1 MSLPTRVAVSIAVWL
16 ALGAMAQ
23 NAAAAD
29 HTKTAATLKD
39 LQKRKVDV
47 APQAVS
53 GVTPEQAAD
62 AYRRFLELQNIN
74 PQLRVEA
81 MRRLGDLNVESNEN
95 ALAGSDSEKLDSKTL
110 NESIT
115 LYESLLKAYP
125 QYPNADAVLY
135 QLSRAYEAA
144 GKPQQSLA
152 TLDRLVTQFP
162 NSRWYGEG
170 QFRRGELLFS
180 AKRYSEA
187 TKAYA
192 AVIALGTATSFYDQG
207 MYKHGWALFKQG
219 RNDDSAASFLKVLD
233 RVLMKQGRVR
243 EPSSLSRPERELSD
257 DTLHV
262 LAVMASD
269 EDGPDSINA
278 MLNQHGDPAYA
289 SMLYAGLGD
298 LYLEKE
304 RYQDAAQAFTAF
316 AKRHPDA
323 REAPTLQTRAIDA
336 YQKGGFAA
344 RVLEAKQEFV
354 ERYAFNSAFW
364 AKRKR
369 EDAPEVAAQL
379 KSNLED
385 LAQYY
390 HAQAGRSKK
399 AEDYTAATRWY
410 RSLLESFPTDADA
423 ANNRYLLAE
432 LLFDA
437 GRFGEATQE
446 YERTAYD
453 YPLHAKSAT
462 AGYAAL
468 VAYQKQEPALSGE
481 QRATWHRKFID
492 SAVMFAT
499 SFPNEAQAPQV
510 LTKAAEDLFA
520 LNDFD
525 RTIEVSKQLLD
536 RKPPAELKLRRSA
549 TTLMAHSLF
558 DRMRY
563 VEAESAYLQVRDLL
577 AANDPDLPAIN
588 DRIAASIYK
597 QAEAKQTSG
606 DGAGAVND
614 FLRVASLAPTSKI
627 SANAQFDAATA
638 LIKQNNWP
646 RAIEVLEQFRRA
658 HPGHEL
664 EPQATK
670 KLAVGYQET
679 GRGLQ
684 AAVEFERIAA
694 RREETV
700 DVRRAALLQAA
711 ELYLQAANSGQNS
724 AAPLAT
730 AAYGS
735 YVAQYP
741 QPFDQAIEARQHLA
755 DLAVAAKDSR
765 AQVRWLTEI
774 VQADKTAGSSRT
786 DRSKYLAAR
795 ATLVVMQPDVDA
807 FNAVKLTAPLAKSI
821 KQKRAAMDVVLK
833 EYGQALDYGVADV
846 TTQATFGTAE
856 LYRQMS
862 VDILASER
870 PKNLDA
876 DALDQYNVLL
886 EEQAIPFEEKAIDL
900 HQANAQRAS
909 GGLYDDWVKKSYAAL
924 AKLMPARYAKTEVS
938 EDYVGH
944 LQ

>member
-1 MSLPTRVAVSIAVWL
+1 MNAPLRIAMLMALSAVAAHDAFAAKKVS
-16 ALGAMAQ
+16 G
-23 NAAAAD
+23 
-29 HTKTAATLKD
+29 TPPTLKD
-39 LQKRKVDV
+39 LQTRKVDV
-47 APQAVS
+47 TPEPVN

-62 AYRRFLELQNIN
+62 AYRRFLQLQNVN
-74 PQLRVEA
+74 PQLQVEA
-81 MRRLGDLNVESNEN
+81 MRRLGDLNVESSEGALVANEM
-95 ALAGSDSEKLDSKTL
+95 AQLDSKTL

-115 LYESLLKAYP
+115 LYETLLKTYP

-144 GKPQQSLA
+144 GKPQPSLD
-152 TLDRLVTQFP
+152 TLNRLVTQYP
-162 NSRWYGEG
+162 HSRWYAEA

-180 AKRYSEA
+180 AKRYKDA
-187 TKAYA
+187 TQAYA
-192 AVIALGTATSFYDQG
+192 AVTAQGATTGFFDQA

-233 RVLMKQGRVR
+233 RMLMRQGKVR
-243 EPSSLSRPERELSD
+243 DMSTLSRPEHELSD

-262 LAVMASD
+262 LAIMASD
-269 EDGPDSINA
+269 EDGPDSITA
-278 MLNQHGDPAYA
+278 MLNKRGDPAYGY
-289 SMLYAGLGD
+289 MLYAGLGD

-323 REAPTLQTRAIDA
+323 REAPTLQARAIEA

-354 ERYAFNSAFW
+354 ERYAFTAPFW

-369 EDAPEVAAQL
+369 EDAPEVAAQV

-385 LAQYY
+385 LATYY
-390 HAQAGRSKK
+390 HAQATKSKK
-399 AEDYTAATRWY
+399 SEDYTAATRWY
-410 RSLLESFPTDADA
+410 RSLLESFPQDTDA

-453 YPLHAKSAT
+453 YPPHAKSAT

-468 VAYQKQEPALSGE
+468 VAYQKHETTLNGE
-481 QRATWHRKFID
+481 ARTAWHRKFID
-492 SAVMFAT
+492 SEVMYAT
-499 SFPNEAQAPQV
+499 SFPNEPQAPQV

-525 RTIEVSKQLLD
+525 RTIEVSRQLLE
-536 RKPPAELKLRRSA
+536 RKPPAEPKLRRTA

-558 DRMRY
+558 ERSRY
-563 VEAESAYLQVRDLL
+563 PEAEAAYLQVRELL
-577 AANDPDLPAIN
+577 ATNDPDLPAIN
-588 DRIAASIYK
+588 DRIAAAVYK
-597 QAEAKQTSG
+597 QAEAKQNSG
-606 DGAGAVND
+606 DGTGAVDD

-638 LIKQNNWP
+638 LIKQNDWP
-646 RAIEVLEQFRRA
+646 RAIDVLEQFRRA
-658 HPGHEL
+658 HPNHEL
-664 EPQATK
+664 EPEATK

-684 AAVEFERIAA
+684 AAVEYERIAA
-694 RREETV
+694 RREESTEM
-700 DVRRAALLQAA
+700 RRTALLQAA
-711 ELYLQAANSGQNS
+711 ELYLQAANDHQGNAASLAS
-724 AAPLAT
+724 ADYAT
-730 AAYGS
+730 
-735 YVAQYP
+735 YVSQYP
-741 QPFDQAIEARQHLA
+741 QPFDPAIEARQHLA
-755 DLAVAAKDSR
+755 DLA
-765 AQVRWLTEI
+765 AQAHDTRTQQRWLSDL
-774 VQADKTAGSSRT
+774 VQADQSAGGART
-786 DRSKYLAAR
+786 ERSKYLAAR
-795 ATLVVMQPDVDA
+795 ATLIVMQPDVDA

-821 KQKRAAMDVVLK
+821 KQKRAAMDGVLK
-833 EYGQALDYGVADV
+833 EYDRALSYGVAEV
-846 TTQATFGTAE
+846 TTQATFGMAE

-862 VDILASER
+862 VDIMASER

-886 EEQAIPFEEKAIDL
+886 EEQAIPFEEKAIGL
-900 HQANAQRAS
+900 YQANAQRAS
-909 GGLYDDWVKKSYAAL
+909 NGLYDEWIKKSYAML
-924 AKLMPARYAKTEVS
+924 AKLMPARYGKTEVS
-938 EDYVGH
+938 GDYVGH